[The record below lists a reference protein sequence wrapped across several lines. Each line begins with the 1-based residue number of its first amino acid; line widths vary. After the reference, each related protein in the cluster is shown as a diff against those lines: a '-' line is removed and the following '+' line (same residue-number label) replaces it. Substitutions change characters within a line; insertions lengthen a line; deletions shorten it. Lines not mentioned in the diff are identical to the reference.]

1 MRKANTILS
10 AILLV
15 IFMLHGIAGAFS
27 LLGIE
32 SMATAILA
40 WIGAVVLAAHTVLG
54 ILLTIQ
60 TVRISKS
67 QEKRYINENA
77 LFWARRA
84 SGLAILILMFFH
96 LGVFGGVREGTY
108 VLFPF
113 TTDKLIMQ
121 LLLVAAFFLHLFI
134 NIRPLLVSLGIMTDK
149 EHRSDIYLVLS
160 VLLLFITGA
169 IIIYYIG
176 WHTL

>member
-1 MRKANTILS
+1 
-10 AILLV
+10 
-15 IFMLHGIAGAFS
+15 
-27 LLGIE
+27 
-32 SMATAILA
+32 
-40 WIGAVVLAAHTVLG
+40 
-54 ILLTIQ
+54 
-60 TVRISKS
+60 
-67 QEKRYINENA
+67 
-77 LFWARRA
+77 
-84 SGLAILILMFFH
+84 
-96 LGVFGGVREGTY
+96 
-108 VLFPF
+108 
-113 TTDKLIMQ
+113 MQ